1 MGELDAVTPAQSA
14 PAQPIRHGAR
24 LWLQHRFSASWGW
37 ARLLLAKNW
46 AVVAGTA
53 LSLIGVLALG
63 VETLGTGVIAIVL
76 AIVGLIPLVSDWLK
90 VRQELRD
97 LYSIHRPI
105 PDVVPD
111 GDWELVR
118 CSQGRVVTSPSV
130 DQSLDRPVVLDSR
143 QYALPPDLAAIKP
156 AVIALARSQRSRTAA
171 PAFDG
176 LNIGL
181 RDDPDLSG
189 GPVHLQPVRYF
200 DMMASNYLAG
210 QQWLSRGLGRVVA
223 DITRRLIADD
233 GRLIPLSDTELGN
246 QVGVSTVALT
256 SDGWMLLVHQG
267 VASRSSAGLVAPSGS
282 GSLEPLDVEGRD
294 RLTDVVAAGMEREL
308 REELGL
314 VSAAMREVRI
324 ETTVLGYGRWLE
336 KGAKPEFYGFSR
348 IHAALRDL
356 DVRIDVSE
364 RQFVTKHA
372 RIRPDDVQR
381 LLAGERFETLG
392 QGVPSVPLE
401 LCLARLREVQ
411 SLR

>member
-1 MGELDAVTPAQSA
+1 LE
-14 PAQPIRHGAR
+14 
-24 LWLQHRFSASWGW
+24 HRASASWGW

-63 VETLGTGVIAIVL
+63 VDRLSTGVIAIVL
-76 AIVGLIPLVSDWLK
+76 AVLGLIPLVSDWLG

-97 LYSIHRPI
+97 LYSIDQPI
-105 PDVVPD
+105 PDVVLD

-130 DQSLDRPVVLDSR
+130 DQSLDRPFVLDSR
-143 QYALPPDLAAIKP
+143 QYSLPPDLAAIKP

-171 PAFDG
+171 PPFDG

-181 RDDPDLSG
+181 CDDPDPAG
-189 GPVHLQPVRYF
+189 GAVHLQPVKYF
-200 DMMASNYLAG
+200 DMIASNYLAG
-210 QQWLSRGLGRVVA
+210 HQWLSRRLGRTVA
-223 DITRRLIADD
+223 DITRHLIAAD
-233 GRLIPLSDTELGN
+233 GRLIPLNATELGN

-256 SDGWMLLVHQG
+256 SDGWMVLVHQG
-267 VASRSSAGLVAPSGS
+267 VGSRSSAGLVAPSGS
-282 GSLEPLDVEGRD
+282 GSLEPVDIEGRD
-294 RLTDVVAAGMEREL
+294 RLPDVIAAGMEREL

-314 VSAAMREVRI
+314 ISAAMRDVRI

-336 KGAKPEFYGFSR
+336 KGAKPEFYGVSR
-348 IHAALRDL
+348 IHTAMRDL
-356 DVRIDVSE
+356 DVRIDLSE
-364 RQFVTKHA
+364 RQFVSKHA

-381 LLAGERFETLG
+381 LLNGERFEALG

>member
-1 MGELDAVTPAQSA
+1 MGDIETAGSA
-14 PAQPIRHGAR
+14 PVQPIRHGTR
-24 LWLQHRFSASWGW
+24 LWLRHRFSASWGW

-46 AVVAGTA
+46 AVMAGTA
-53 LSLIGVLALG
+53 LSLAGVLALG
-63 VETLGTGVIAIVL
+63 VDSLGTGVIAIVL
-76 AIVGLIPLVSDWLK
+76 AVLGLIPLVSDWID
-90 VRQELRD
+90 VRKELND
-97 LYSIHRPI
+97 LYTIDQPI
-105 PDVVPD
+105 PDVVLQ
-111 GDWELVR
+111 GDWQLVR

-130 DQSLDRPVVLDSR
+130 DRSLDRPVVLDPR
-143 QYALPPDLAAIKP
+143 QYSLPPDLAAIKP

-171 PAFDG
+171 PPFDG

-181 RDDPDLSG
+181 GEDPDPAG
-189 GPVHLQPVRYF
+189 GAVHLQPVRYF

-210 QQWLSRGLGRVVA
+210 HQWMSRRLGRSVA
-223 DITRRLIADD
+223 DITRHLIADD
-233 GRLIPLSDTELGN
+233 GRLIPLTATELGN

-256 SDGWMLLVHQG
+256 SDGWMVLVHQG
-267 VASRSSAGLVAPSGS
+267 VGSRSSAGLVAPSGS

-314 VSAAMREVRI
+314 VSAAMREVPI

-336 KGAKPEFYGFSR
+336 KGAKPEFYGVSR
-348 IHAALRDL
+348 IQAQLREL

-364 RQFVTKHA
+364 RQFVSKHA

-381 LLAGERFETLG
+381 LLAGEPFEALG

-401 LCLARLREVQ
+401 LCLARWREIT
-411 SLR
+411 R

>member
-1 MGELDAVTPAQSA
+1 VGDLDTATAA

-24 LWLQHRFSASWGW
+24 LWLRHRFSASWGW

-63 VETLGTGVIAIVL
+63 VDSLGTGVIAIVL
-76 AIVGLIPLVSDWLK
+76 AVLGLIPLVSDWVD
-90 VRQELRD
+90 VRRELGD
-97 LYSIHRPI
+97 LYTIDHPI
-105 PDVVPD
+105 PEVVLD
-111 GDWELVR
+111 GDWEVVR
-118 CSQGRVVTSPSV
+118 CSQGRVVTSRSV
-130 DQSLDRPVVLDSR
+130 DHSLDRPFVLDQRPYS
-143 QYALPPDLAAIKP
+143 LPPDLAAIKP
-156 AVIALARSQRSRTAA
+156 AVIALARSQRSRTAS
-171 PAFDG
+171 PPFDG

-181 RDDPDLSG
+181 CEDPDPAG
-189 GPVHLQPVRYF
+189 GAVHLQPVRYF

-210 QQWLSRGLGRVVA
+210 HQWMSRRLGRAVA
-223 DITRRLIADD
+223 DITRHLIADD
-233 GRLIPLSDTELGN
+233 GRLIPLNATELGN

-256 SDGWMLLVHQG
+256 SDGWMVLVHQG

-282 GSLEPLDVEGRD
+282 GSLEPQDLVGRD
-294 RLTDVVAAGMEREL
+294 GLTDVVAAGMEREL

-314 VSAAMREVRI
+314 ISAAMREVRI

-336 KGAKPEFYGFSR
+336 KGAKPEFYGLSR
-348 IHAALRDL
+348 IHAPMREL
-356 DVRIDVSE
+356 DVRIDLSE
-364 RQFVTKHA
+364 RQFVSRHA

-401 LCLARLREVQ
+401 LCLARLREV
-411 SLR
+411 SR

>member
-1 MGELDAVTPAQSA
+1 MGDIETATAAS
-14 PAQPIRHGAR
+14 AQPIRHGAR
-24 LWLQHRFSASWGW
+24 LWVQHRFSASWGW

-46 AVVAGTA
+46 AVMAGTA
-53 LSLIGVLALG
+53 LSLVGVLALG
-63 VETLGTGVIAIVL
+63 VDSLGTGVIAIVL
-76 AIVGLIPLVSDWLK
+76 AVLGLIPLVSDWVD
-90 VRQELRD
+90 VRKELND
-97 LYSIHRPI
+97 LYTIDRPI
-105 PDVVPD
+105 PEVVLD
-111 GDWELVR
+111 GDWQVVR

-130 DQSLDRPVVLDSR
+130 DRSLDRPFVLDPR
-143 QYALPPDLAAIKP
+143 QYSLPPDLAAIKP
-156 AVIALARSQRSRTAA
+156 AVIALARSQRSRTAS
-171 PAFDG
+171 PPFDG

-181 RDDPDLSG
+181 GEDPGPAG
-189 GPVHLQPVRYF
+189 GAVHLQPVRYF

-210 QQWLSRGLGRVVA
+210 HQWMSRRLGRPVA
-223 DITRRLIADD
+223 DITRHLIADD
-233 GRLIPLSDTELGN
+233 GRLIPLNATELGN

-256 SDGWMLLVHQG
+256 SDGWMVLVHQG

-336 KGAKPEFYGFSR
+336 KGAKPEFYGVSR
-348 IHAALRDL
+348 IQAQLRDL

-364 RQFVTKHA
+364 RQFVSKHV
-372 RIRPDDVQR
+372 RLRPDDVQR
-381 LLAGERFETLG
+381 LLAGEPFEALG

-401 LCLARLREVQ
+401 LCLARWREVT
-411 SLR
+411 R

>member
-14 PAQPIRHGAR
+14 PVQPIRHGAR
-24 LWLQHRFSASWGW
+24 LWLSHRFSATWGW

-63 VETLGTGVIAIVL
+63 VDTLGTGVIAIVL
-76 AIVGLIPLVSDWLK
+76 AVLCLIPLVSDWVG

-97 LYSIHRPI
+97 LYSIDQPI
-105 PDVVPD
+105 RDVVLD
-111 GDWELVR
+111 GDWQLVR

-130 DQSLDRPVVLDSR
+130 DRGLDRPVVLDSR
-143 QYALPPDLAAIKP
+143 QYALPPDLAAVKP

-171 PAFDG
+171 APFDG

-181 RDDPDLSG
+181 CDDLDPAG
-189 GPVHLQPVRYF
+189 GAVRLQPVRYF

-210 QQWLSRGLGRVVA
+210 HQWLSRRLGRVVA
-223 DITRRLIADD
+223 DITRHLITDD
-233 GRLIPLSDTELGN
+233 GRLIPLSATELGN

-282 GSLEPLDVEGRD
+282 GSLEPLDIEGRD
-294 RLTDVVAAGMEREL
+294 RLTDVIAAGMEREL

-336 KGAKPEFYGFSR
+336 KGAKPEFYGVSR
-348 IHAALRDL
+348 IHAAMRDL
-356 DVRIDVSE
+356 DVRIDLSE
-364 RQFVTKHA
+364 RQFVTKHI
-372 RIRPDDVQR
+372 RIRPDDVRR
-381 LLAGERFETLG
+381 LLAGKRFEALG
-392 QGVPSVPLE
+392 QGIPSVPLE
-401 LCLARLREVQ
+401 LCLARLREI
-411 SLR
+411 SR